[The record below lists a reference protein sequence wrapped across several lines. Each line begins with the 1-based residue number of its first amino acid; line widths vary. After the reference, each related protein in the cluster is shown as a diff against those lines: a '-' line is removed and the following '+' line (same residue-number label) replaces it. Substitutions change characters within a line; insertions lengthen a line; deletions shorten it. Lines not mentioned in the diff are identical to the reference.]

1 MKVCAMIAGKKCSDR
16 IPHGLL
22 DRQIPVLY
30 HDFGVRKILS
40 GVHRGAE
47 LISLDRILQTR
58 GSFPELKV
66 DGVFTHEEE
75 ANFWDE
81 TEREQLYRMISQ
93 CDEELILKPVYG
105 NEMRFQRNIVMMD
118 LADIV
123 LLLGRDREIEFWAAK
138 LMKPLWI
145 LDTEKNC
152 MIPDIRLY
160 RSSENG

>member
-1 MKVCAMIAGKKCSDR
+1 MRVCAMIAGKGCGNETV
-16 IPHGLL
+16 HGLL
-22 DRQIPVLY
+22 EQQLPVLY
-30 HDFGVRKILS
+30 HDFGVRKIIS
-40 GVHRGAE
+40 GVHRGTE
-47 LISLDRILQTR
+47 LSSLNWILKNR
-58 GSFPELKV
+58 KGFPGLKV

-75 ANFWDE
+75 ANLWDE
-81 TEREQLYRMISQ
+81 DEREQLYRMISQ

-138 LMKPLWI
+138 LMKPLLK
-145 LDTEKNC
+145 LDADKNC

-160 RSSENG
+160 RPSANG